1 MKKIILSAAL
11 LITIGSTQAITIA
24 SSKSGLL
31 KIGLRNNQPI
41 PLATGNAYRTMY
53 PGATTLKAARKGE
66 GVYSFTFIYN
76 GVKMTASFNY
86 LGVYLG
92 V

>member
-11 LITIGSTQAITIA
+11 LVTLLSTQAITITP
-24 SSKSGLL
+24 SESGLV
-31 KIGLRNNQPI
+31 KITAGNNQPI
-41 PLATGNAYRTMY
+41 PLATGEAYRAMY

-92 V
+92 A